1 MALNNVVFNRSEN
14 GLGRP
19 LPNND
24 HISGM
29 LFYWNTYPAGFS
41 VTDKIHKFFSIEDA
55 EARGIVDTH
64 TDETK
69 ATGGNYEITTAGAT
83 GETHKLTLDG
93 AILGQY
99 TVLVTD
105 TTPTLVAVGLRA
117 AVNALTY
124 KHGFTAAGS
133 GANVLLT
140 APAKC
145 GKSIN
150 SGKATLAF
158 TSGGTG
164 AATVTQ
170 FSGGV
175 GSPLRIM
182 HYHISEYF
190 RMQPKG
196 VLYVMVTPIVTY
208 TGAEIATIRDF
219 AAGEIRQLSVYLQS
233 ETFATSHLTATKTYT
248 ALSRTA
254 HKPMSVLF
262 HADMYSS
269 TLSAAS
275 NLALLTCSDVSVVIS
290 EEGNFLQNDYSNT
303 KTYIM
308 GDKVNWCG
316 NIYIAK
322 STFSGNPPFDSSY
335 WSVVMENVRDIEGYS
350 ISTLGNALGVVSLAK
365 VHENI
370 GSVSQFDVSSG
381 NTLDVLGF
389 VTGDLYDSIADS
401 LKDTLNDYHYIFLR
415 KFVGRAGSTYND
427 SFTAIA
433 ATSDY
438 CTIENNRVMDKAER
452 DIYVAAVAKVNSP
465 LYVNADGTLTED
477 TIAIFKNICEQ
488 PLEAMKTSGE
498 CSDYSVTINPT
509 QDVLGTSTI
518 IITFRLLPVG
528 VARTIQINSGFTTQI
543 V

>member
-1 MALNNVVFNRSEN
+1 MGLPNVVFNRSEN

-29 LFYWNTYPAGFS
+29 IFQSNTYPSGFS
-41 VTDKIHKFFSIEDA
+41 ATNKINKLYCIEDA
-55 EARGIVDTH
+55 ESRGIVDTQ

-69 ATGGNYEITTAGAT
+69 ATAGNFEMTTAGAT

-93 AILGQY
+93 AVLGSY

-124 KHGFTAAGS
+124 KHGFSAAGS
-133 GANVLLT
+133 TVNVLLS

-150 SGKATLAF
+150 TGKAVLAF
-158 TSGGTG
+158 VTGGTG

-175 GSPLRIM
+175 GSFCSIM
-182 HYHISEYF
+182 HYHISEFF
-190 RMQPKG
+190 REQPKG
-196 VLYVMVTPIVTY
+196 VLYVMITPIVTF
-208 TGAEIATIRDF
+208 TGADIATIRDY
-219 AAGEIRQLSVYLQS
+219 ASGEIRQLGIYLQS
-233 ETFATSHLTATKTYT
+233 ETFATSHLTAARTYT
-248 ALSRTA
+248 VLSRTA
-254 HKPMSVLF
+254 HKPLEVLF
-262 HADMYSS
+262 HADMYAS
-269 TLSAAS
+269 TLSTSS
-275 NLALLTCSDVSVVIS
+275 NLSLLTAADVSLVIS
-290 EEGNFLQNDYSNT
+290 EEGNFLQTDYSNT

-308 GDKVNWCG
+308 GDKVNWAG
-316 NIYIAK
+316 KIYIAK
-322 STFSGNPPFDSSY
+322 STFSGNPPFESGY
-335 WSVVMENVRDIEGYS
+335 WSEVMENIRDITGYS
-350 ISTLGNALGVVSLAK
+350 ISTLGNALGVCALSK

-370 GSVSQFDVSSG
+370 GAVERFDVSSG

-389 VTGDLYDSIADS
+389 VTGDLYVDISDS

-415 KFVGRAGSTYND
+415 KFVGRTGSTYND
-427 SFTAIA
+427 SWTAIA
-433 ATSDY
+433 QTNDY
-438 CTIENNRVMDKAER
+438 CTIENNRTMDKAER
-452 DIYVAAVAKVNSP
+452 NIYTAAVGKVNTV

-477 TIAIFKNICEQ
+477 TIAIFKNTVEK
-488 PLEAMKTSGE
+488 PLEDMQIAGEVSGF
-498 CSDYSVTINPT
+498 SVTINPL

-528 VARTIQINSGFTTQI
+528 VARTIQINSGFTTKI